1 MKVTTEASST
11 AKLRVSHCR
20 GRPRGEYSE
29 KLDREPGR
37 VKPQP
42 GQKKEKSIGSLPPG
56 AFFLPCLKTAGTFK
70 PAYNRALRFA
80 CLADV
85 RACY

>member
-37 VKPQP
+37 VKRQP
-42 GQKKEKSIGSLPPG
+42 GQKKRKVNRLPAAG
-56 AFFLPCLKTAGTFK
+56 RIFFAMSENSRYIQTGLQ
-70 PAYNRALRFA
+70 PALCFA
-80 CLADV
+80 CLAAV

>member
-42 GQKKEKSIGSLPPG
+42 GQKEEKSIACLPLG
-56 AFFLPCLKTAGTFK
+56 AFF
-70 PAYNRALRFA
+70 FA
-80 CLADV
+80 MSENSRYIQTGQQPSLCFTCLAVV